1 MKIGRNDSCPCGSG
15 KKYKKCCIGKSESEI
30 KEATFRKL
38 YKDARPKR
46 QLITNGYFSKDPARI
61 AAVAKAISRAGVNDL
76 LLSVDAFHQETIP
89 LDVVK
94 SFAACLVDL
103 GVPVRLSPAWL
114 VSASDDN
121 PYNVKTRE
129 ILDSFSSLGIPVGS
143 GNVIFPSGN
152 ALKYLG
158 EYLDPSMV
166 SPYTDDPLDVQAYL
180 SDLQE
185 R

>member
-1 MKIGRNDSCPCGSG
+1 M
-15 KKYKKCCIGKSESEI
+15 
-30 KEATFRKL
+30 
-38 YKDARPKR
+38 
-46 QLITNGYFSKDPARI
+46 
-61 AAVAKAISRAGVNDL
+61 
-76 LLSVDAFHQETIP
+76 
-89 LDVVK
+89 
-94 SFAACLVDL
+94 
-103 GVPVRLSPAWL
+103 PVRLSPAWL

>member
-1 MKIGRNDSCPCGSG
+1 MKFGRNDSCPCGSG

-30 KEATFRKL
+30 KEAT
-38 YKDARPKR
+38 Y
-46 QLITNGYFSKDPARI
+46 
-61 AAVAKAISRAGVNDL
+61 
-76 LLSVDAFHQETIP
+76 
-89 LDVVK
+89 
-94 SFAACLVDL
+94 
-103 GVPVRLSPAWL
+103 
-114 VSASDDN
+114 
-121 PYNVKTRE
+121 
-129 ILDSFSSLGIPVGS
+129 
-143 GNVIFPSGN
+143 